1 MKRWRDFVNKLNS
14 KGIPAPMMRDPKN
27 GRASVSL
34 TLVFISFNFWMIS
47 VVGKAAGAF
56 GGIDPQQTF
65 NMVMLCFGLY
75 FGRKFQKP
83 TPTEVGKSDEQLQSQ

>member
-1 MKRWRDFVNKLNS
+1 MKEAWCKLIDKLNS

-27 GRASVSL
+27 GKASVSL

-47 VVGKAAGAF
+47 VIGKWAGFF

-83 TPTEVGKSDEQLQSQ
+83 HDIEKPGPNE